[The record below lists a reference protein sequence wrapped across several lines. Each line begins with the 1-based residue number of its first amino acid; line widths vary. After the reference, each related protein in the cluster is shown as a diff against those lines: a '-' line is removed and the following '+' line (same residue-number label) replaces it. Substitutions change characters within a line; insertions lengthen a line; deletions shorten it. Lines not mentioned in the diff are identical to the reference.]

1 MGSQP
6 NPLHF
11 ILFPLMAQGHMIPM
25 VDIARLFAQRG
36 VIVTIFTT
44 PKNSA
49 RFENVLA
56 RAVLSGFSIQLVHVQ
71 FPFEEAGLPEGC
83 ENFDMLPSSDLVTN
97 FFTAIKLMQKPAEE
111 LFETLTLKPNCI
123 ISDMCIPWTAQI
135 AKKHHIPRIAFHGFS
150 SFALL
155 CIHNVYNSKVAENIT
170 SESEHFVVP
179 DIPDHIEITKAQL
192 PETLDPKLK
201 DFTEQLMDADVN
213 SYGAIINT
221 FEELEQEY
229 VKGYKK
235 VKKDK
240 VWCIGPVSL
249 CNKNE
254 LDKTQRGNKASIDE
268 HECLEWINLQQPNS
282 VVYVCL
288 GSLCNLIPLQLIEL
302 AVGLEASN
310 RPFIWVIRENN
321 KLEEL
326 ENWIKENGFEDR
338 MKGRG
343 LLIRGWAP
351 QVLILSHSS
360 IGGFLT
366 HCGWNSILEGVTAGV
381 PMVTWP
387 LFADQFLN
395 EKLVAQVL
403 KIGVRI
409 GVDDPVIWGKEE
421 KIGVYVQKN
430 DIKEAIENLMDE
442 GEESEERRKRVREL
456 GKMAKKA
463 LEEGGSS
470 HLNMTLV
477 IQEIMQQTNS
487 WNEHET

>member
-25 VDIARLFAQRG
+25 VDIARLLAQRG

-56 RAVLSGFSIQLVHVQ
+56 RAVLSGLSIHLVNVQ

-83 ENFDMLPSSDLVTN
+83 ENIDMLPSADLGTN
-97 FFTAIKLMQKPAEE
+97 FSTAIKLMQKPAEE
-111 LFETLTLKPNCI
+111 LFEILTLKPNCI

-155 CIHNVYNSKVAENIT
+155 CLHNVYNSKV
-170 SESEHFVVP
+170 
-179 DIPDHIEITKAQL
+179 QL
-192 PETLDPKLK
+192 PASLDPKLK
-201 DFTEQLMDADVN
+201 DFTEQRLMDADVN
-213 SYGAIINT
+213 SEGVIINT
-221 FEELEQEY
+221 FEELEKEY

-235 VKKDK
+235 VRKDK
-240 VWCIGPVSL
+240 ARCIGPVSL

-254 LDKTQRGNKASIDE
+254 LDKTQRGNKTSVDE
-268 HECLEWINLQQPNS
+268 HQCLEWLNLQQLNS
-282 VVYVCL
+282 AVYVCL
-288 GSLCNLIPLQLIEL
+288 GSLCNLIPLQLVEL

-310 RPFIWVIRENN
+310 RPFIWVIRGHN

-326 ENWIKENGFEDR
+326 ENWIKED
-338 MKGRG
+338 
-343 LLIRGWAP
+343 
-351 QVLILSHSS
+351 
-360 IGGFLT
+360 GFLT
-366 HCGWNSILEGVTAGV
+366 HCGWNSILEAVTAGV

-387 LFADQFLN
+387 LVADQFLN
-395 EKLVAQVL
+395 KKLVAQVL

-409 GVDDPVIWGKEE
+409 GVEDPLIWGKEE
-421 KIGVYVQKN
+421 KIGVLVKKN
-430 DIKEAIENLMDE
+430 DIKEAIEKLMDE
-442 GEESEERRKRVREL
+442 GEECEERRKRVREL

-463 LEEGGSS
+463 VEEGGSS
-470 HLNMTLV
+470 HLNITLV
-477 IQEIMQQTNS
+477 IQEIVQQTNR